1 MTERDTYAGFS
12 IRTSTVE
19 EQRKAIMNGRFLHR
33 EAGMAFYE
41 YQVNVYVVF
50 ADAPADGESV
60 PPRKE
65 S

>member
-1 MTERDTYAGFS
+1 MTERGTYAGFS

-41 YQVNVYVVF
+41 YQGNVYVVF
-50 ADAPADGESV
+50 ADAPPADG
-60 PPRKE
+60 
-65 S
+65 